1 MKPKMTVTIMPRL
14 RIANAAGDQKS
25 DGREEAATCLRCLL
39 ENEPLAQAALVE
51 DGGLFAIT
59 ALLKEEGGGA
69 TREAASKL
77 LAVFDEGFADAIET
91 AKT

>member
-1 MKPKMTVTIMPRL
+1 M
-14 RIANAAGDQKS
+14 
-25 DGREEAATCLRCLL
+25 ATCLRCLL
-39 ENEPLAQAALVE
+39 ENEPPAQAALVE

-59 ALLKEEGGGA
+59 ALLKEQGA

-77 LAVFDEGFADAIET
+77 LAVFDEGFADAIDT